1 MVFLLEEGCT
11 IGSGPRPALDVAQ
24 AEARRRTEEWDRS
37 DEHRKGDCMD
47 LPIRPARGVGCTRR
61 RFVWLLPA
69 GAALLATAHG
79 KPKPAPPPDPSTFPH
94 LDERDPHSKAV
105 GYVEDVARVD
115 RKVYPK
121 FTPGSTCGNCALY
134 RVPAQPWSE
143 CTLFPRKL
151 VAVQGWC
158 DAYVRRAAP

>member
-1 MVFLLEEGCT
+1 MNG
-11 IGSGPRPALDVAQ
+11 
-24 AEARRRTEEWDRS
+24 RTS
-37 DEHRKGDCMD
+37 
-47 LPIRPARGVGCTRR
+47 PTACTRR
-61 RFVWLLPA
+61 RFIALVPA
-69 GAALLATAHG
+69 AGTALLVPLAHG
-79 KPKPAPPPDPSTFPH
+79 KPKPAPPPPDPSTFPH
-94 LDERDPHSKAV
+94 LDERDPHAKAV

>member
-1 MVFLLEEGCT
+1 M
-11 IGSGPRPALDVAQ
+11 SGAHAG
-24 AEARRRTEEWDRS
+24 AA
-37 DEHRKGDCMD
+37 
-47 LPIRPARGVGCTRR
+47 GCTRR
-61 RFVWLLPA
+61 RFIRLVPV
-69 GAALLATAHG
+69 GAAWLVPAVHG

-94 LDERDPHSKAV
+94 LDERDPHARAV

-115 RKVYPK
+115 RKAWPK
-121 FTPGSTCGNCALY
+121 LTPGSTCDNCALY

-151 VAVQGWC
+151 VAAKGWC